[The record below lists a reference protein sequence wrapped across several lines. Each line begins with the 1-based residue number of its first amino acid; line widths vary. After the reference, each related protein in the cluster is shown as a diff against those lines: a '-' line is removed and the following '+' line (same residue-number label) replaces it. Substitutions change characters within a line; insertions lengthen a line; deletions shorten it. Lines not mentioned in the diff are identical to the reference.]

1 MYEHVHEKKGQKKQ
15 VLPFTCLT
23 HRRAYLS
30 VLTVLDLPLLLF
42 SDGKCIFSSLR
53 VLKSSFCV
61 LALADCSLLQC
72 MHETDTHDV
81 KMTRSY

>member
-1 MYEHVHEKKGQKKQ
+1 MG
-15 VLPFTCLT
+15 VLPLTCLT
-23 HRRAYLS
+23 HRSAYLR

-61 LALADCSLLQC
+61 LALADCSLLQGV
-72 MHETDTHDV
+72 HDKDTCASELQGLNSAV
-81 KMTRSY
+81 TL